1 MPVMKS
7 VYKTTAAIVLA
18 VTLVACQTL
27 QDNPKQAGGTL
38 LGGGLGA
45 LLGSQVG
52 SGKGK
57 LAAVAVGVLA
67 GAWAGSEIGKSL
79 DKADRLYEQRNVQ
92 DGLEYSQIGQ
102 SKAWRNPDSGHS
114 GTITPTRT
122 YRTAEGKN
130 CRDFETTIYVDG
142 KQETGSGRACRRTDG
157 TWQIIQ

>member
-7 VYKTTAAIVLA
+7 VFKITAVLVLA
-18 VTLVACQTL
+18 VPMVACQSM

-38 LGGGLGA
+38 LGAGLGA

-52 SGKGK
+52 GGKGK
-57 LAAVAVGVLA
+57 LAAVAVGALA

-79 DKADRLYEQRNVQ
+79 DKADRMYAQRNAQ
-92 DGLEYSQIGQ
+92 DSLEYSQVGQ
-102 SKAWRNPDSGHS
+102 SKAWQNPDSGNS

-142 KQETGSGRACRRTDG
+142 KQETGTGRACRRTDG
-157 TWQIIQ
+157 TWQITR

>member
-1 MPVMKS
+1 MPVLKS
-7 VYKTTAAIVLA
+7 VFKITAAIVLA
-18 VTLVACQTL
+18 VPLVACQSM

-38 LGGGLGA
+38 LGAGLGA

-52 SGKGK
+52 GGKGK
-57 LAAVAVGVLA
+57 LAAVAVGALA

-79 DKADRLYEQRNVQ
+79 DKADRIYAQRNAQ
-92 DGLEYSQIGQ
+92 DGLEYSQTGQ
-102 SKAWRNPDSGHS
+102 SKAWRNPDSGNS
-114 GTITPTRT
+114 GTLTPTRT
-122 YRTAEGKN
+122 YRTAEGRN

>member
-1 MPVMKS
+1 MRINNLIAPFVVIGS
-7 VYKTTAAIVLA
+7 LAACA
-18 VTLVACQTL
+18 EMRE
-27 QDNPKQAGGTL
+27 NPKQSIGAILGAGA
-38 LGGGLGA
+38 GA
-45 LLGSQVG
+45 LLGSQIG
-52 SGKGK
+52 GGKGQ
-57 LAAVAVGVLA
+57 LMAVVI
-67 GAWAGSEIGKSL
+67 GALGGAFLGSEIGKSL

-102 SKAWRNPDSGHS
+102 SKAWQNPDSGHS

-130 CRDFETTIYVDG
+130 CRDFESTIYVDG